1 MSSRNSK
8 ISYSGGVRP
17 QDIAVPAGEPREPTE
32 VDVEGLAAGGRG
44 VAKPDGR
51 AWFVPGVVPGDR
63 ALVEIRRD
71 RGRFVEAELIRVVRP
86 SEDRRDPPC
95 ALQPRCGG
103 CPWMILE
110 DEAQLNWKNRLVADA
125 LRRIGGLDGI
135 ELEAT
140 RSGSTRL
147 RYRNKAEFTLG
158 RDEAGKPCVG
168 FHPTRRRTLV
178 DIPRCEVQQDGADR
192 VLATLREI
200 VMSPAFRS
208 VFESNPPFRIALRTS
223 GADGRVL
230 VVVREA
236 AKVFPRASRF
246 ARELMGRRP
255 EVAGVVRVRHPAG
268 RRGGGSTIPVAGDV
282 DLHERI
288 AGLDYRIPAAS
299 FLQVN
304 PEMAEVLIDSVREFS
319 GEVTGTEVLDL
330 YGGIGTY
337 GACLA
342 REGASVT
349 VCEADREAT
358 ECGAAAVE
366 GGALSGIRFVRSD
379 VLRFLETEARGA
391 DVIVANPPRTG
402 LGPGVA
408 RAILAQRP
416 RRVILVSCDPATF
429 ARDARALAEGGLRTE
444 RVRPVDLFPQTA
456 QVELVALLSAT
467 EG

>member
-1 MSSRNSK
+1 MSSRNTK
-8 ISYSGGVRP
+8 ISCSHGART

-32 VDVEGLAAGGRG
+32 VEVEGLAAGGRG
-44 VAKPDGR
+44 VARPDGR

-63 ALVEIRRD
+63 ALVEIGRD
-71 RGRFVEAELIRVVRP
+71 HGRFVEAELIRVIRSAP
-86 SEDRRDPPC
+86 DRRDPPC
-95 ALQPRCGG
+95 VFQPRCGG

-110 DEAQLNWKNRLVADA
+110 DETQLTWKSRLVADA

-135 ELEAT
+135 DLQAT
-140 RSGSTRL
+140 RSGSARL
-147 RYRNKAEFTLG
+147 RYRNKSEFTLG

-178 DIPRCEVQQDGADR
+178 DIPRCEVQQEGADR

-200 VMSPAFRS
+200 VTSPAFRV
-208 VFESNPPFRIALRTS
+208 VFDTSQPFRVALRSS

-230 VVVREA
+230 VVIREA
-236 AKVFPRASRF
+236 GKVFPRASRF

-255 EVAGVVRVRHPAG
+255 EVMGVVRVRHPAG
-268 RRGGGSTIPVAGDV
+268 RRGGGKTIPVAGEV
-282 DLHERI
+282 ELHERI

-304 PEMAEVLIDSVREFS
+304 PEMAEVLIESVREFS
-319 GEVTGTEVLDL
+319 GDVSGAQVLDL
-330 YGGIGTY
+330 YGGIGVY
-337 GACLA
+337 GTCLV
-342 REGASVT
+342 RQGASVT

-366 GGALSGIRFVRSD
+366 RGGLSGIRFVRSD
-379 VLRFLETEARGA
+379 VLRFLEAEARGA
-391 DVIVANPPRTG
+391 DVIVANPPRSG

-444 RVRPVDLFPQTA
+444 RVRPIDLFPQTA
-456 QVELVALLSAT
+456 QVELVALLRAVD
-467 EG
+467 G